1 MSLGGLGALRLTRRI
16 LPAGR
21 LLNRFNSQG
30 VVEQSLGVSLRR
42 EALDPLLV
50 SCIPVPP
57 TPPPPLL
64 AVEAEVDDMDDC
76 ERWSR

>member
-1 MSLGGLGALRLTRRI
+1 MSLGGLGALRFTRRI
-16 LPAGR
+16 LPEAGR

-50 SCIPVPP
+50 SCIPPP
-57 TPPPPLL
+57 GPPLL
-64 AVEAEVDDMDDC
+64 AVEAEVEDMDDC
-76 ERWSR
+76 DRWSR